1 MWKGD
6 ITKHGQAQRPRA
18 GLVAAAERKVRP
30 GHPCKLIVGL
40 CLSLRLREQSV
51 VVTSPCY
58 FESSEYCLQQ
68 QGCVGNY
75 RSAVLWLLEVD

>member
-18 GLVAAAERKVRP
+18 GLMAAAERKVRP
-30 GHPCKLIVGL
+30 GHPLKLIVGL
-40 CLSLRLREQSV
+40 CLSLRLRKQSV

-58 FESSEYCLQQ
+58 FERSKYCLQQ
-68 QGCVGNY
+68 QGCMGNY
-75 RSAVLWLLEVD
+75 RSVVLRLHEVG